1 MSVSRPIAPRTI
13 AAPAARYA
21 HAVATQGAQ
30 RWLHTSG
37 VVPTRADGTVPTD
50 LGEQANVVWS
60 NILAMLTEA
69 EMSIS
74 DIVSVT
80 TYVVA
85 GEDLAIVMAARDAVF
100 GTHIAASTLV
110 TVPQLARS
118 EWRMEIAIIA
128 AA

>member
-1 MSVSRPIAPRTI
+1 M
-13 AAPAARYA
+13 
-21 HAVATQGAQ
+21 
-30 RWLHTSG
+30 
-37 VVPTRADGTVPTD
+37 PTRADGTVPTD

-85 GEDLAIVMAARDAVF
+85 GEDLATVMGARDAVF